1 MSSETTVETL
11 LRHYQK
17 PSFDSTFLQLQSKLD
32 VSILKGLV
40 THALSLASKNQRRA
54 VQLINLIEQV
64 ANYLNSGEADG
75 LSAWAKGAIFNQ
87 AGQFEESLKY
97 NRLAEQIYRQK
108 GNLVSVT
115 GLQINNIATL
125 SNMGRYQEAIALAR
139 EARMQLAQVESP
151 NPIYEANLEINLG
164 MVYRQTGEFKEA
176 FGCYERARVIYRELG
191 DQESIADTI
200 SIEALIWLEQGN
212 FQRAEPLLVQASTLY
227 EAADS
232 PHEQVRVE
240 TNRGRL
246 EHQRGQHLKA
256 LQIFEYARQRFREF
270 NDPLNIADTDLYRA
284 YVYFDLNLLD
294 EAIELAL
301 SAEKR
306 YRRLKDGEHAT
317 EALMLQAKSWQY
329 AGQHALAQ
337 KQLDKARRWLRRAG
351 SRPRLHQ
358 LDIERG
364 HLALA
369 LGNPQRAQRI
379 GRRLL
384 KIEDVQQAPLLRLKV
399 HLLLARCAVQTGEK
413 AIDHCQAGFQI
424 ARSLGMTEYIIQLH
438 AIYGRYWAA
447 LGDLTQAEQNY
458 LAALQLLE
466 QQRRILTL
474 DLLQIHYLEN
484 KLPLYRHYIELLH
497 QLETRKGGHLAR
509 LAQALN
515 LRHTAPFSRPPQGE
529 KPDDQLQEQLA
540 DLQAQWHWQHH
551 EAQQVQPAPAHKLNL
566 HTTEIQIMDL
576 LNRLHV
582 RRSAAESPFEAAA
595 ISSSGHLPDPENY
608 LDNLQQTL
616 RPDEALLHFY
626 EAHQSC
632 HALLVRR
639 QGCQWITTLCPSSFI
654 KQLSRAWHFL
664 THSLVHKFPPDKI
677 TQTSQ
682 AYLEQLYQQVLSPL
696 EPFLEGLAAV
706 KVVVLPTWHQLPLA
720 AAFDG
725 TTFWGQRFQITYLTA
740 PDVLLQPQVK
750 NPVLN
755 TKNALLVGHT
765 NDGHLPHTLEEVREV
780 QEALHPTWDILQL
793 REDNARR
800 QAVSEMMITTHLI
813 HLAAHAVFRPDNP
826 LFSRVQLADGDLTLA
841 DIEQL
846 QLPHHP
852 LVVLSACDSGR
863 GVPKGGGLFGL
874 ARGFLAAGASGVIV
888 SQWPAE
894 DRSAARLMSGFYRSA
909 VWQEEPAAALQGA
922 QQQQISAGV
931 SAVYWANYVYIGG

>member
-1 MSSETTVETL
+1 MSPETIVETL
-11 LRHYQK
+11 LHHYQK
-17 PSFDSTFLQLQSKLD
+17 PSFDSTFLQLQPKLD
-32 VSILKGLV
+32 VSTLKELV
-40 THALSLASKNQRRA
+40 IHALSLASKNQRLA
-54 VQLINLIEQV
+54 IQLINLIDQI
-64 ANYLNSGEADG
+64 ADHLNSSEAGG

-87 AGQFEESLKY
+87 AGRFEESLKY
-97 NRLAEQIYRQK
+97 NRLAEKFYRQT

-115 GLQINNIATL
+115 GLQINNVATL
-125 SNMGRYQEAIALAR
+125 SNMGRYQEAIALAE
-139 EARMQLAQVESP
+139 EARVQLEQTEFPSS
-151 NPIYEANLEINLG
+151 IYEANLEINLG
-164 MVYRQTGEFKEA
+164 LVYRQTGAFEEA
-176 FGCYERARVIYRELG
+176 LGCYERARVLYRQLD
-191 DQESIADTI
+191 DQESVADTI
-200 SIEALIWLEQGN
+200 SIEGLIWLEQGN
-212 FQRAEPLLVQASTLY
+212 FQRAEPLLLQASKLY

-232 PHEQVRVE
+232 PHEKVRVE
-240 TNRGRL
+240 VNRGRL
-246 EHQRGQHLKA
+246 EHQRGRHLKA
-256 LQIFEYARQRFREF
+256 LQIFEYARQRFQEF

-294 EAIELAL
+294 ETIELAH

-329 AGQHALAQ
+329 AGQHTLAQ
-337 KQLDKARRWLRRAG
+337 KQMDKARRWLRRAG
-351 SRPRLHQ
+351 SKPRLHQ

-369 LGNPQRAQRI
+369 VGNPQRARRI

-384 KIEDVQQAPLLRLKV
+384 KIEDVQQAPLLLLKV
-399 HLLLARCAVQTGEK
+399 HLLLASCAVQSGGK
-413 AIDHCQAGFQI
+413 AINHCQAGFQI

-447 LGDLTQAEQNY
+447 ADDLNQAEQNY

-497 QLETRKGGHLAR
+497 QLETRDGGHLAR

-515 LRHTAPFSRPPQGE
+515 LRHTAPFSRPPLVE
-529 KPDDQLQEQLA
+529 KPDDPLQEQLA

-551 EAQQVQPAPAHKLNL
+551 EAHQAQPAPAHKLNL

-582 RRSAAESPFEAAA
+582 RRSAANSPFEAAT
-595 ISSSGHLPDPENY
+595 ISSSDRLPDPQQY
-608 LDNLQQTL
+608 LENLQHKL
-616 RPDEALLHFY
+616 RPGEALLHFY

-632 HALLVRR
+632 HALLIDR
-639 QGCQWITTLCPSSFI
+639 QGCHWVAKLCSSSFI
-654 KQLSRAWHFL
+654 EKLSRAWHFL
-664 THSLVHKFPPDKI
+664 THSLVHKLPPDKI
-677 TQTSQ
+677 AQTSQ
-682 AYLEQLYQQVLSPL
+682 KYLKQLYQQVLSPL
-696 EPFLEGLAAV
+696 EPFFKGVKVV

-720 AAFDG
+720 AAYDG
-725 TTFWGQRFQITYLTA
+725 TTHWGQRFQITYLTA
-740 PDVLLQPQVK
+740 PDVLFQTQAK
-750 NPVLN
+750 NPAVK

-765 NDGHLPHTLEEVREV
+765 NSGRLPHTLDEVQEV
-780 QEALHPTWDILQL
+780 QEALHPHWKILQL
-793 REDNARR
+793 REENARR
-800 QAVSEMMITTHLI
+800 QSVSEAMKATRLI

-826 LFSRVQLADGDLTLA
+826 LFSRVQVADGDLTLA

-863 GVPKGGGLFGL
+863 GVPKGGGLFSL

-888 SQWPAE
+888 SQWAAE

-909 VWQEEPAAALQGA
+909 VWQKEPAAALQGA

-931 SAVYWANYVYIGG
+931 SPVYWANYIYISG